1 MSASEAASLRDAADR
16 AVGAGDL
23 GKARDLLRDAA
34 ESAGN
39 DAALWLRL
47 AAISRAQ
54 RDISD
59 ALDATHRA
67 LAIAPLDFTAL
78 LLRASLLDQLNRT
91 EAGEAWAHALA
102 QRPDGDVP
110 ENLAKVIAQ
119 AESRVEEW
127 TGRRD
132 DRMKSAMSSAEAKAD
147 EDELRRIVRFRS
159 NALRRTRH
167 YHSEPTHFHFPELPE
182 IEFHPR
188 SAFPWLGALE
198 AATEI
203 LTAEMYA
210 VMNAERAELVP
221 YVQYPEH
228 MPLDQWRTLNNNTDW
243 TAIHLFQNGRTIE
256 ANARHCPATLELL
269 SRCGQPKI
277 AGASPNAMFSLLG
290 PGIAIPPH
298 VGFNNARLVC
308 HLPLIVP
315 EGCWFRVG
323 AQTRYWRRGEAF
335 VFDDTI
341 EHEAMNPSAELRVV
355 FIFDVWNPNLSLV
368 EREAV
373 KALIESEGVPSPTGL

>member
-132 DRMKSAMSSAEAKAD
+132 DRMKSAM
-147 EDELRRIVRFRS
+147 
-159 NALRRTRH
+159 
-167 YHSEPTHFHFPELPE
+167 
-182 IEFHPR
+182 
-188 SAFPWLGALE
+188 
-198 AATEI
+198 
-203 LTAEMYA
+203 
-210 VMNAERAELVP
+210 
-221 YVQYPEH
+221 
-228 MPLDQWRTLNNNTDW
+228 
-243 TAIHLFQNGRTIE
+243 
-256 ANARHCPATLELL
+256 
-269 SRCGQPKI
+269 
-277 AGASPNAMFSLLG
+277 
-290 PGIAIPPH
+290 
-298 VGFNNARLVC
+298 
-308 HLPLIVP
+308 
-315 EGCWFRVG
+315 
-323 AQTRYWRRGEAF
+323 
-335 VFDDTI
+335 
-341 EHEAMNPSAELRVV
+341 
-355 FIFDVWNPNLSLV
+355 
-368 EREAV
+368 
-373 KALIESEGVPSPTGL
+373 